1 MAAARD
7 VVIVGSGGANIASLT
22 GALQRL
28 GADAALSTDTDE
40 IRAARAVIL
49 PGVGA
54 AADAMNR
61 LRSFGLTELLPVLEQ
76 PVLGI
81 CLGMQ
86 LLAAG
91 SEEDDADCLGVIPER
106 AVRLPASPELPV
118 PHMGWNRVRREG
130 DSMLLRGVP
139 EGAHFY
145 FIHSYALPL
154 AQSTT
159 GCTEYGAEFTAVFES
174 GNFFATQFH
183 SERSSGHG
191 TTVHRNFLEYAL

>member
-1 MAAARD
+1 MAAVRD

-22 GALQRL
+22 GALERL
-28 GADAALSTDTDE
+28 GVDAALSTDADE

-54 AADAMNR
+54 AADAMTR
-61 LRSFGLTELLPVLEQ
+61 LRSFGLTELLPNLEQ

-91 SEEDDADCLGVIPER
+91 SEEDDADCLGVIPGR
-106 AVRLPASPELPV
+106 ARRLPASPDLPV
-118 PHMGWNRVRREG
+118 PHMGWNRVRRERH
-130 DSMLLRGVP
+130 SVLLRDVP
-139 EGAHFY
+139 DGSHFY

-154 AQSTT
+154 AETTT
-159 GCTEYGAEFTAVFES
+159 GRTDYGTDFTAVFEC

-183 SERSSGHG
+183 PERSSTHG
-191 TTVHRNFLEYAL
+191 ATVLKNFLEYAL